1 MKTAIVKIPGTS
13 RIEKVE
19 VQGEEFIY
27 NGSSYFTNQLILEA
41 PISGTVYG
49 TELNFRGELE
59 QLGDSLYKPPYKKP
73 PAAPVLYIKPANT
86 ISGHGM
92 LIPLPEGAEE
102 LQAGAAL
109 GIVIGKKAVRLKEE
123 EALEYVAGYTVVND
137 VSIPYSSVYR
147 PAIMQ
152 KCRDGFCP
160 AGPWITIREDV
171 KNPDALSIRVF
182 VNGVLQQ
189 ETTTANLIRPVSK
202 LIADVTEFMTLDEGD
217 ILLAGVPENPPRMKE
232 GDIVKIS
239 IESVGSLQNRV
250 AKEEEWMVQL

>member
-1 MKTAIVKIPGTS
+1 MKTALLKMAGTS
-13 RIEKVE
+13 GLKL
-19 VQGEEFIY
+19 VQVRGEEFVY
-27 NGSSYFTNQLILEA
+27 KEKTYQTNDLILET

-49 TELNFRGELE
+49 TVLNYKGELE
-59 QLGDSLYKPPYKKP
+59 LLGDAVHEPPYKKT

-92 LIPLPEGAEE
+92 LIPLPEGVEE

-109 GIVIGKKAVRLKEE
+109 GIVIGKKAVRIKEE

-147 PAIMQ
+147 PPIMQ

-160 AGPWITIREDV
+160 AGPWIAAREDV
-171 KNPDALSIRVF
+171 ENPDALSIRVF
-182 VNGVLQQ
+182 VNEVLQQ

-202 LIADVTEFMTLDEGD
+202 LIADVTEFMTLEEGD
-217 ILLAGVPENPPRMKE
+217 ILLAGVSENPPRLKD
-232 GDIVKIS
+232 GDTVKIS